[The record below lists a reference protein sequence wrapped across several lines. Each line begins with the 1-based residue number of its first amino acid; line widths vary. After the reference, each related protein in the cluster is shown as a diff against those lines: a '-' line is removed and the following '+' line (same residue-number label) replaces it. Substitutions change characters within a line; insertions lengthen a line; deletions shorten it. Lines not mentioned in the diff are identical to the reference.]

1 MFFNKKSSA
10 GYKILTPYSSLFPY
24 RMSLHISKTVG
35 LWYNTADNPMEENT
49 MKTVMLL
56 LAEKIPSI
64 PLSGMTNIY
73 YTKWTMFTFSAAQT
87 EPCIA
92 AGQQISSSVW
102 PRITKEREQNIH
114 ALVDPLHWYI
124 LKSSLRSTMLWAG
137 NGISNGWA
145 ARKSSGLS
153 KKREQFSEG
162 DASSRLI
169 FRSQRGKNRETWRTG
184 ISHMGSRSFIV

>member
-1 MFFNKKSSA
+1 
-10 GYKILTPYSSLFPY
+10 
-24 RMSLHISKTVG
+24 
-35 LWYNTADNPMEENT
+35 
-49 MKTVMLL
+49 
-56 LAEKIPSI
+56 
-64 PLSGMTNIY
+64 MTNIY

-162 DASSRLI
+162 DASSRVI
-169 FRSQRGKNRETWRTG
+169 SRSQRDWKNREIWGTRILHKESWPFILQMHEPAGVHFSSLHLDGTVASTAFF
-184 ISHMGSRSFIV
+184 IS